1 MNIDK
6 AKLLDKIL
14 LKFTGNITV
23 KWSDLQQGVWDNI
36 ASYHVCENNINFLV
50 GDDMLKRDN
59 ELQTLSMTDKGFAT
73 MTDLKNLGYV
83 TKANKENRD
92 NILKYGLACIT
103 LATFIILC
111 FKTFKP
117 NDGKSNSE
125 TPTTIQDSANTQDKV
140 KYGETVNLA
149 VDSVPTKRDTIPTT
163 QNKNLADT
171 NTLK

>member
-23 KWSDLQQGVWDNI
+23 KWSDLQQGIWDDV

-50 GDDMLKRDN
+50 GEDMLKRDN
-59 ELQTLSMTDKGFAT
+59 EIQTLCMTDKGFAT
-73 MTDLKNLGYV
+73 MTDLENLGYV
-83 TKANKENRD
+83 KKANKERRD
-92 NILKYGLACIT
+92 DFVKYGLACIT
-103 LATFIILC
+103 VATFIILC

-117 NDGKSNSE
+117 TDDKSNST
-125 TPTTIQDSANTQDKV
+125 TPTTTQDSVHIQDKV
-140 KYGETVNLA
+140 ISGETVSLVA
-149 VDSVPTKRDTIPTT
+149 DSVPTKPDTTLKY
-163 QNKNLADT
+163 QNKNFPDT

>member
-14 LKFTGNITV
+14 LKFTGNVTI
-23 KWSDLQQGVWDNI
+23 KWSDLQQGIWDDI

-59 ELQTLSMTDKGFAT
+59 ELQTLCMTDKGFAT
-73 MTDLKNLGYV
+73 MTDLENLGYV
-83 TKANKENRD
+83 TKANKEKRD

-117 NDGKSNSE
+117 NDEKSNLS
-125 TPTTIQDSANTQDKV
+125 TPTTIQDSAGSQDKV
-140 KYGETVNLA
+140 KHGETVSLA
-149 VDSVPTKRDTIPTT
+149 ADSVPTKRDTTPTT
-163 QNKNLADT
+163 LNKNLADT